1 MHAFVARRVAATPVA
16 LPQHPSRCRN
26 TRRVAATPVAL
37 PQHLFN

>member
-1 MHAFVARRVAATPVA
+1 LSPVA